1 MRTAGSR
8 FVAGQN
14 GRLAALGFMFAF
26 AAAVAGTQSVLAQES
41 SEVPVGTF
49 QLGNPH
55 DGFFITEPPAG
66 VPESKD
72 EAPEEGSGRW
82 FFERLDQS
90 GASDSA
96 DSLYGEALD
105 ALKDGRAEDA
115 QRLFERLVA
124 TAPRSAHA
132 AEARQH
138 LAKLYNR
145 VETGSTGTAAP
156 ASPAQASE
164 TGRPVAWA
172 DATASGISAP
182 LSPAALQ
189 RVKVSPSLDGQFLA
203 EAGDRIFFSA
213 GSAVL
218 GARAR
223 GVIQAQARF
232 LKQHLELSAAVEG
245 HADDGALPDAETVSL
260 SEQRAA
266 VVRERL
272 IAEGIDAERLV
283 AFGRGRTQR
292 VSDCPQPEC
301 SAQNRRVV
309 TILLSARIGD
319 LSVGRRASKEQP
331 LSSPT
336 Q

>member
-1 MRTAGSR
+1 MRTAGSS
-8 FVAGQN
+8 FVV
-14 GRLAALGFMFAF
+14 GRNRLSATLGFMIVL
-26 AAAVAGTQSVLAQES
+26 AAVAVGAQRALAQEPGEAPIGS
-41 SEVPVGTF
+41 F

-55 DGFFITEPPAG
+55 DGFLITEPPAG
-66 VPESKD
+66 VPESKN
-72 EAPEEGSGRW
+72 EAPEDGSGRW
-82 FFERLDQS
+82 FFQRWDQS
-90 GASDSA
+90 GASDAA
-96 DSLYGEALD
+96 DDLYDDAMQ
-105 ALKDGRAEDA
+105 ALKDGHTEEA
-115 QRLFERLVA
+115 QRLFESLVA
-124 TAPRSAHA
+124 TAPRSKHA

-138 LAKLYNR
+138 LARLYNR
-145 VETGSTGTAAP
+145 VETGSTGTANA
-156 ASPAQASE
+156 AKTGE
-164 TGRPVAWA
+164 GGRPMAWA
-172 DATASGISAP
+172 DAAASSVAAP

-189 RVKVSPSLDGQFLA
+189 RAKVSPSLDGQFLA
-203 EAGDRIFFSA
+203 DAGDRIFFSA

-232 LKQHLELSAAVEG
+232 LKQHPELSAAVEG
-245 HADDGALPDAETVSL
+245 HADDGALPDAETINL

-272 IAEGIDAERLV
+272 IAEGIDAERLL

-309 TILLSARIGD
+309 TILLNARIGD
-319 LSVGRRASKEQP
+319 LPVGRRAGADQP
-331 LSSPT
+331 LPSPT